1 MHIII
6 LCCVIICIV
15 LIDTRLSMKNGN
27 RQTESNI
34 KVGIKL
40 NLITRIQEYR
50 TFDQIML
57 KMGVTIDFS

>member
-1 MHIII
+1 M

-15 LIDTRLSMKNGN
+15 LVDTRLSMKNGN

-40 NLITRIQEYR
+40 NSITRIQEYR

-57 KMGVTIDFS
+57 KLGVTIDCG